1 MASAPL
7 ARGGGKRQRAAEPA
21 PARANQAGSTCP
33 PWCTADHAKI
43 HAHMSDPMTS
53 GPPGEPLVRIVQWGD
68 SRYRSEQPTVS
79 VFKAAAL
86 VQLGRTEAEG
96 LADLLEE
103 LADGCTP
110 DQLRNLAG
118 EVRAAAAVIDPVR
131 QLTATVAEMSTD
143 REME

>member
-1 MASAPL
+1 
-7 ARGGGKRQRAAEPA
+7 
-21 PARANQAGSTCP
+21 
-33 PWCTADHAKI
+33 
-43 HAHMSDPMTS
+43 
-53 GPPGEPLVRIVQWGD
+53 VQWGD